1 MSTLAFR
8 RPRRGGAM
16 LRSILLGAGVILAAT
31 LFPAESALAD
41 VLSNVGVIP
50 NPFSPNADGV
60 FDSTAVH
67 YTLSDTAA
75 IVVSVADS
83 SLVEI
88 ATVWSGWEYA
98 GEHRHYW
105 DGTVSGA
112 PAPDGEYVFIVE
124 AIPFQGGVEEATFR
138 FRLDTTPPT
147 IASLDV
153 VPSRFSPDGD
163 GVGDSLRVE
172 TLIHL
177 SAPADETSV
186 TVRETN
192 NEIVRI
198 LLEDAGVSSALLH
211 WNGRTTAGTLA
222 ADGLYYVQARS
233 WDDAGNT
240 SSAGALVDLDIA
252 PPALGVDWTIPGVH
266 EVRTADTTAVV
277 SGWAYDRGGVVDVE
291 VSTDGLSWIGATFAG
306 PDTVLWHHALT
317 CASCVPGAEDET
329 VQVRARARDGTATAD
344 GQGHTNT
351 ATTTPP
357 VLAFNVVFD
366 VAGPLHESTTAQG
379 GNTTV
384 TPGATL
390 VITTKWDA
398 AGYDIDADLSLIDSA
413 FDPSHVTVTD
423 AGTGTYTVR
432 YTVSTG
438 NTLVPVD
445 NAPVGITATDAFER
459 VATDTSLRITV
470 LPVPEAPA
478 GLGLSL
484 NAFNPGNSETVTV
497 GFGSSNGEGR
507 VEIFNMAGT
516 RVRVLESQGAS
527 IEWDGTNDAGDVVAS
542 GVYFVRIERGSVD
555 TVRKVAV
562 VK

>member
-1 MSTLAFR
+1 
-8 RPRRGGAM
+8 M
-16 LRSILLGAGVILAAT
+16 LRSILLGAGVILVAVLLST
-31 LFPAESALAD
+31 EPALAD

-112 PAPDGEYVFIVE
+112 PAPDGEYVFVVE

-138 FRLDTTPPT
+138 FSLDTTAPT
-147 IASLDV
+147 IANLDV

-172 TLIHL
+172 ALIHL
-177 SAPADETSV
+177 SAPEDETSV
-186 TVRETN
+186 TVRETD
-192 NEIVRI
+192 NETVRV
-198 LLEDAGVSSALLH
+198 LLEDAGVDSALLH
-211 WNGRTTAGTLA
+211 WNGRTASGALA
-222 ADGLYYVQARS
+222 ADGLYYVRVRS
-233 WDDAGNT
+233 WDDAGNA
-240 SSAGALVDLDIA
+240 SSAGALVDLDSA
-252 PPALGVDWTIPGVH
+252 PPALGVDWTTPDVH

-291 VSTDGLSWIGATFAG
+291 ASTDGLTWSDATFAG
-306 PDTVLWHHALT
+306 PDTVLWHHTFT
-317 CASCVPGAEDET
+317 CASCVPGTEDET
-329 VQVRARARDGTATAD
+329 VQARARARDGTATAD

-357 VLAFNVVFD
+357 ILTFDVVFD
-366 VAGPLHESTTAQG
+366 VAGPLHESTTVQG

-384 TPGATL
+384 TPGATI

-398 AGYDIDADLSLIDSA
+398 AGYGIEADLASVDSE
-413 FDPSHVTVTD
+413 FDPAHVTVTD

-438 NTLVPVD
+438 NTLVPVHD
-445 NAPVGITATDAFER
+445 APVSITATDAFER
-459 VATDTSLRITV
+459 VATDTSLWITV
-470 LPVPEAPA
+470 LPIPEEPA
-478 GLGLSL
+478 ELGLSV
-484 NAFNPGNSETVTV
+484 NAFNPGDSETVTV
-497 GFGSSNGEGR
+497 SFGSGEGEGKI
-507 VEIFNMAGT
+507 EIFNMAGT
-516 RVRVLESQGAS
+516 RVRVIESREAS
-527 IEWDGTNDAGDVVAS
+527 VEWDGTNGAGDMVAS
-542 GVYFVRIERGSVD
+542 GVYFVRIERGNVD
-555 TVRKVAV
+555 AVRKVAV

>member
-1 MSTLAFR
+1 
-8 RPRRGGAM
+8 M
-16 LRSILLGAGVILAAT
+16 LRSILLGAGVILAAV
-31 LFPAESALAD
+31 LFSTEPALAD

-83 SLVEI
+83 ALVEI

-112 PAPDGEYVFIVE
+112 PVPDGEYVFVVE

-138 FRLDTTPPT
+138 FKLDTTPPT
-147 IASLDV
+147 VASLDV

-172 TLIHL
+172 ALIHL
-177 SAPADETSV
+177 SAPEDLTSV
-186 TVRETN
+186 TVRETD
-192 NEIVRI
+192 NETVRV
-198 LLEDAGVSSALLH
+198 LLEDAGVDSALLH
-211 WNGRTTAGTLA
+211 WNGRTTSGALA
-222 ADGLYYVQARS
+222 ADGLYYVQVRS
-233 WDDAGNT
+233 WDDAGNA

-252 PPALGVDWTIPGVH
+252 PPALGVDWTTPSVH
-266 EVRTADTTAVV
+266 EVRTADSTAIV

-291 VSTDGLSWIGATFAG
+291 VSTDGLTWSDATFAG
-306 PDTVLWHHALT
+306 PDTVLWHRTLT
-317 CASCVPGAEDET
+317 CASCVPGIEDEA
-329 VQVRARARDGTATAD
+329 VQARARARDGTATAD
-344 GQGHTNT
+344 GQGHMNT

-357 VLAFNVVFD
+357 ILTFNVVFD
-366 VAGPLHESTTAQG
+366 VAGPLHESTTVQG

-384 TPGATL
+384 TPGATI

-398 AGYDIDADLSLIDSA
+398 GGYDIEADLASVDSE

-438 NTLVPVD
+438 NTLVPVHA
-445 NAPVGITATDAFER
+445 APVSITATDAFER

-470 LPVPEAPA
+470 LPIPEEPVE
-478 GLGLSL
+478 LGLSV
-484 NAFNPGNSETVTV
+484 NAFDPGDSETVTV
-497 GFGSSNGEGR
+497 GFGSGEGAGR

-516 RVRVLESQGAS
+516 RVRVIESQES
-527 IEWDGTNDAGDVVAS
+527 SVEWDGTNDAGDMVAS
-542 GVYFVRIERGSVD
+542 GVYFVRIERGNVD
-555 TVRKVAV
+555 AVRKVAV